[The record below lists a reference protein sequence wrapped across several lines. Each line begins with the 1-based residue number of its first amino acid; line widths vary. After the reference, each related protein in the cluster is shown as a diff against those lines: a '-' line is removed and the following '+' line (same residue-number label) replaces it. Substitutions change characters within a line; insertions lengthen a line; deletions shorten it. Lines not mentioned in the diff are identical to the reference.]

1 VPAIPVWVVGT
12 VPPAGE
18 TAAETVYDVAPVAP
32 VQPTVMVVRPYALVV
47 GAVTASGNVNTAAVV
62 TEPPAPLAL
71 IDWIVNVY
79 DVPAVRPVNV
89 AATVGAVIVWVA
101 RPAHDT

>member
-1 VPAIPVWVVGT
+1 M
-12 VPPAGE
+12 
-18 TAAETVYDVAPVAP
+18 YDVAPVAP

-47 GAVTASGNVNTAAVV
+47 GAVTAAGNVNTAAVV